1 MGSPNFAMR
10 VAAAAALDGRAP
22 DEGRLQL
29 PGTKNAH
36 TLLGREIFSVVKK
49 QLYTVRIFTVRAR
62 EYSNTKLKYP
72 KS

>member
-36 TLLGREIFSVVKK
+36 TLLGREIFSVVKSNST
-49 QLYTVRIFTVRAR
+49 LYVYLLYVQGSTRIQ
-62 EYSNTKLKYP
+62 S
-72 KS
+72 